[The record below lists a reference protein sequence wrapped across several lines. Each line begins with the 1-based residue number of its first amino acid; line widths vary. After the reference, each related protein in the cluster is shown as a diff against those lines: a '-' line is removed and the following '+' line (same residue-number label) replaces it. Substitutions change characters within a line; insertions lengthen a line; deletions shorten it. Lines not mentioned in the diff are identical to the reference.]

1 MIALCN
7 DVDQR
12 SPHIRAPFAGLCR
25 GRRRLIGAPTRGAQ
39 VRRTTKRA
47 NRKRGN
53 TGGRKERRPA
63 ETLRLKQ
70 NILRDNYRMDGRR
83 GGRGTR
89 RAGGGTTWTSGG
101 AGGGAKQKGENDGAV
116 KIRTKGGAVEVIII
130 DK

>member
-47 NRKRGN
+47 NRKRGI

-63 ETLRLKQ
+63 ETLRLKTSV
-70 NILRDNYRMDGRR
+70 II
-83 GGRGTR
+83 TE
-89 RAGGGTTWTSGG
+89 WTVGG
-101 AGGGAKQKGENDGAV
+101 AG
-116 KIRTKGGAVEVIII
+116 
-130 DK
+130 

>member
-47 NRKRGN
+47 NWKRGN
-53 TGGRKERRPA
+53 TGGRKERQPA

-70 NILRDNYRMDGRR
+70 NLLRDNYRMDGRR
-83 GGRGTR
+83 GGSLISDGKVMDMEMWANHMHARG
-89 RAGGGTTWTSGG
+89 
-101 AGGGAKQKGENDGAV
+101 
-116 KIRTKGGAVEVIII
+116 IP
-130 DK
+130 

>member
-12 SPHIRAPFAGLCR
+12 SPHIRGLRSLASAGADGDSSAP
-25 GRRRLIGAPTRGAQ
+25 PTRGAQ

-53 TGGRKERRPA
+53 TGGRKERQPA

-83 GGRGTR
+83 GGREMR
-89 RAGGGTTWTSGG
+89 RA
-101 AGGGAKQKGENDGAV
+101 
-116 KIRTKGGAVEVIII
+116 
-130 DK
+130 

>member
-47 NRKRGN
+47 NRKRGS

-83 GGRGTR
+83 GVTEHWKTEKWASSLRPGIPFTAGT
-89 RAGGGTTWTSGG
+89 AGSSAVGPTSDM
-101 AGGGAKQKGENDGAV
+101 QPH
-116 KIRTKGGAVEVIII
+116 
-130 DK
+130 